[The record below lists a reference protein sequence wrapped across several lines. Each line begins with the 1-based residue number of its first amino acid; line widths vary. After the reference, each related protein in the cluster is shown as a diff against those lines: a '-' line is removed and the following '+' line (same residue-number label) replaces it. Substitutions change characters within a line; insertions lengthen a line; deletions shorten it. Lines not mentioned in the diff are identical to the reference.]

1 MQKNNYSNGN
11 MKDAEENDISLSRNY
26 AGLEQNTDFNIL
38 GIIRY
43 SKKVAENTFLRK
55 PIYEYSPCCAAA
67 QGYKKFV
74 TAYTGKAR

>member
-1 MQKNNYSNGN
+1 MVAAGN
-11 MKDAEENDISLSRNY
+11 SRKELDTMKSRIILNRERTAKAQEISIPIHGKGGEL
-26 AGLEQNTDFNIL
+26 
-38 GIIRY
+38 
-43 SKKVAENTFLRK
+43 AENTFLRK